1 MADVNITFEDS
12 SGEVLRALERITA
25 KTLEELGLTGEAY
38 AKLNCPVGTPE
49 STGVEGYGPG
59 GTLRN
64 SITHAS
70 KDGIAYIGTN
80 IYYGGYVELGTGI
93 HADEGKGRKTPWI
106 WYDKNGKPHKTDGMK
121 PRHFLKKAVQ
131 DHQKEYKAIIES
143 NFKNN
148 G

>member
-1 MADVNITFEDS
+1 MPDINISFEDN
-12 SGEVLRALERITA
+12 SGEVLRELERITA

-38 AKLNCPVGTPE
+38 AKLNAPVGTPE

-64 SITHAS
+64 SIAHAS
-70 KDGIAYIGTN
+70 KDGVAYIGTN
-80 IYYGGYVELGTGI
+80 LATAPYVELGTGI
-93 HADEGKGRKTPWI
+93 HADGGKGRKTPWVWI
-106 WYDKNGKPHKTDGMK
+106 DKNGKPHKTYGMK

-131 DHQKEYKAIIES
+131 DHQREYKAIIE
-143 NFKNN
+143 NNLKN

>member
-1 MADVNITFEDS
+1 MADVNITFEDN
-12 SGEVLRALERITA
+12 SGEVLRALDRITA
-25 KTLEELGLTGEAY
+25 KTLEELVLTGEAY

-59 GTLRN
+59 GTLRQ

-70 KDGIAYIGTN
+70 KDGVAYIGSN
-80 IYYGGYVELGTGI
+80 VYYGVYVCLGTGI

-121 PRHFLKKAVQ
+121 PRHFFKDALSGHLQEYEDITESCLK
-131 DHQKEYKAIIES
+131 
-143 NFKNN
+143 
-148 G
+148 GG

>member
-1 MADVNITFEDS
+1 MPDINITFEDN
-12 SGEVLRALERITA
+12 SGEVLRELERITA

-38 AKLNCPVGTPE
+38 AKLNAPVGTPE

-64 SITHAS
+64 SIAHAS
-70 KDGIAYIGTN
+70 KDGVAYVGSDIF
-80 IYYGGYVELGTGI
+80 YASYVELGTGL
-93 HADEGKGRKTPWI
+93 HAEGGKGRKTPWVWI
-106 WYDKNGKPHKTDGMK
+106 DKNGKPHKTYGMK

-131 DHQKEYKAIIES
+131 DHQREYKAIIE
-143 NFKNN
+143 KNLKN